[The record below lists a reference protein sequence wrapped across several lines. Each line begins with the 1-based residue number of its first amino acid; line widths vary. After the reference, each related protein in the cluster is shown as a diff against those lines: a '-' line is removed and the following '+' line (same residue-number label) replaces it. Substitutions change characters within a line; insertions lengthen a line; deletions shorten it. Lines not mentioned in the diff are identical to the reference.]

1 VTLIAQRF
9 TPIHPLSPYLLLVRD
24 QDGTPRV
31 LKRMP
36 APDAADPEAVLRFRL
51 EAWRASQLEGPH
63 FARAFADDTPDAE
76 GPYYTMAYAQGPAAT
91 LVAPHELTELT
102 RALATALHALH
113 QRGWV
118 HGGLEPAHLR
128 RTEAGLVL
136 VGYGHLSPIGQPA
149 VRRGHPDF
157 EAPEQRAGRALD
169 GRADLYSLGALLHY
183 WLTNRPPGAEDRLSG
198 VEHPLVLLTRR
209 LLAERPEDRPDDAA
223 QVLGA
228 LSAPLSD
235 AAPPHW
241 VPGLIRRPA
250 AIAPIEGLL
259 AEGAGANRALTAPA
273 GAGKSRYLDLADEVA
288 GRNDR
293 AVLRASGRGPLG
305 APLAPM
311 KDLLDQLAPLAIAR
325 EAALAERLRPRLT
338 LPTAPEAAAGLGPVG
353 ARQRWLAAV
362 AELFEAVAGSGLLV
376 LLDDWHLADEASR
389 RAQAWLAERLH
400 DAPIVWLVAGEGTPR
415 GPDARG
421 PSGDRTGPAEQPLPP
436 FTREEGFALVAGLL
450 PGTMAGPDVE
460 RLVAASNGSP
470 WYLETLIAQL
480 RASGGLRRDRQ
491 GWVLEA
497 AAFPPHDAGLA
508 RLRAGAWP
516 TDAWTVG
523 GLAALAG
530 PTVSA
535 FELTRLLP
543 EPELL
548 AEGLDALL
556 RAGVLTPGPAGYHF
570 THPAYASLL
579 TEAWPDDRRRAVLSQ
594 LVDGLA
600 IDTLAPD
607 ELPRWYGHAL
617 AADRPDLVA
626 PLALAS
632 GRLALS
638 AGSFGLAREMLEE
651 GMVTLDTEHPA
662 RGAYMRALADSYL
675 AEGRFDDARE
685 VLESGIAALGASADR
700 LAGLL
705 TLGTCLMRLGRMAE
719 ARTRYREAVGHARHL
734 GDPDAMA
741 LALAG
746 LTEALAGLGEADEAL
761 VGGETAL
768 AAAGEAG
775 PLPRASALA
784 ALGSVLAMGSRER
797 QPEGVALLQQ
807 AIALYEAEGDRP
819 GLVLTLGRL
828 ADAEVARGELRI
840 AEGTARRA
848 MALAL
853 ELDDPRAAAAAGVAL
868 SAAQRALGHAAEAAS
883 TAHTAAERA
892 TRLKDAALRAEAIS
906 QASLARQ
913 ALGEG
918 DAARALSAE
927 AVDCLSPALPP
938 GVQAATWLA
947 RAEVLLAQGRRPEAA
962 GALTNA
968 EAPVT
973 SARRPELA
981 GRRALLLGRWAAAT
995 GDRERARHEFKS
1007 VLGQPNQYLV
1017 ACAALA
1023 LGRLAGEAGALAEAA
1038 GWLEQARRGAVTLG
1052 VDPLAREAA
1061 EAEQALTVDKAP
1073 VADFEGAAW
1082 RLKSLLAEADHL
1094 LPLLVEP
1101 AQALTQLRDR
1111 VAAAEAVAMLWR
1123 RLFEAPGEPEAAQA
1137 LTEAIFAGT
1146 RAERV
1151 FVLGRMLA
1159 PLAARS
1165 REGGDLPYSPSMVRL
1180 DLCRAAI
1187 ETGRAVSSEPSVG
1200 AIAKPIPGTHRAW
1213 GVVYV
1218 VGAGTEEPA
1227 GLQAMVEAVGLVL
1240 DRLEA

>member
-1 VTLIAQRF
+1 MTLIAQRF

-31 LKRMP
+31 FKRMP
-36 APDAADPEAVLRFRL
+36 APDATDPEAVLRFRL
-51 EAWRASQLEGPH
+51 EAWRASQLDGPH

-91 LVAPHELTELT
+91 LVAPHELAELT
-102 RALATALHALH
+102 RQLATALQALH

-128 RTEAGLVL
+128 RTDTGLVL

-157 EAPEQRAGRALD
+157 EAPEQRLGRPLD

-183 WLTNRPPGAEDRLSG
+183 WLTNRPPGAEDRLSSID
-198 VEHPLVLLTRR
+198 HPLVLLTRR
-209 LLAERPEDRPDDAA
+209 LLADRPEDRPDDAA

-228 LSAPLSD
+228 LSAPLPD
-235 AAPPHW
+235 APAPRW
-241 VPGLIRRPA
+241 VPGLIRRPQ
-250 AIAPIEGLL
+250 AIAPVEGLL
-259 AEGAGANRALTAPA
+259 AEGAGANRAITAKA
-273 GAGKSRYLDLADEVA
+273 GAGKTRYLDLAEEA
-288 GRNDR
+288 ASRNDW
-293 AVLRASGRGPLG
+293 AVLRASGLGPLS
-305 APLAPM
+305 APLAPL
-311 KDLLDQLAPLAIAR
+311 KALLDQLAPLANER
-325 EAALAERLRPRLT
+325 ESALAERLRPRLA
-338 LPTAPEAAAGLGPVG
+338 LPTAPESASGLGPVG

-389 RAQAWLAERLH
+389 RAQAWLAERLRET
-400 DAPIVWLVAGEGTPR
+400 PIVWLVAGEGTRKGSEP
-415 GPDARG
+415 P
-421 PSGDRTGPAEQPLPP
+421 GPAEQPLPA
-436 FTREEGFALVAGLL
+436 FTREEGFALVAGLM

-460 RLVAASNGSP
+460 RLVGAADGSP
-470 WYLETLIAQL
+470 WHLETLIAQL
-480 RASGGLRRDRQ
+480 RASGALRRDRQ
-491 GWVLEA
+491 TWVLEPSV
-497 AAFPPHDAGLA
+497 FPPHDAALA
-508 RLRAGAWP
+508 RLRAGGWP

-523 GLAALAG
+523 GLAALIG

-535 FELTRLLP
+535 FELSKLLP

-556 RAGVLTPGPAGYHF
+556 REGVLTPAPGGYRF
-570 THPAYASLL
+570 THPAYAGLL
-579 TEAWPDDRRRAVLSQ
+579 TEAWPDDRRRAVLAQ
-594 LVDGLA
+594 LVDGLD
-600 IDTLAPD
+600 IDALAP
-607 ELPRWYGHAL
+607 EALPRWYGHAL
-617 AADRPDLVA
+617 AADRPDLLA

-638 AGSFGLAREMLEE
+638 AGGFALAREMLEE

-685 VLESGIAALGASADR
+685 VLESGIAVLGAGADR

-705 TLGTCLMRLGRMAE
+705 TLGACLMRLGRMAD
-719 ARTRYREAVGHARHL
+719 ARTRFREAVGHARHL

-784 ALGSVLAMGSRER
+784 ALGSVLAMGARER

-828 ADAEVARGELRI
+828 ADAEVARGELRL

-853 ELDDPRAAAAAGVAL
+853 ELDDARAIVKAGVAL
-868 SAAQRALGHAAEAAS
+868 AAAQRALGHAAEAAA
-883 TAHTAAERA
+883 TARTAAERA
-892 TRLKDAALRAEAIS
+892 ARLKDAALRAEAIS
-906 QASLARQ
+906 QESLARQ
-913 ALGEG
+913 AIGEG

-927 AVDCLSPALPP
+927 AVDCLSPELPP

-962 GALTNA
+962 GALANA
-968 EAPVT
+968 ESPVS

-995 GDRERARHEFKS
+995 GDRERARHELKS

-1052 VDPLAREAA
+1052 VDTLAREAA

-1111 VAAAEAVAMLWR
+1111 VAAAEAVSMLWR
-1123 RLFEAPGEPEAAQA
+1123 RLFESPGEPEAAQA
-1137 LTEAIFAGT
+1137 LAEAIFAGT

-1159 PLAARS
+1159 PLASRS
-1165 REGGDLPYSPSMVRL
+1165 REGGELPYSPSMVRL

-1187 ETGRAVSSEPSVG
+1187 ETGRAVLSEPSVG

-1218 VGAGTEEPA
+1218 VGAGMEEPA